1 MPKTPQ
7 FAESKTPA
15 VRLLALDLDG
25 TTVNRQ
31 GNLGEKTK
39 AALLAAREKGHL
51 VVFAT
56 GRRDIDMFSF
66 WEESIYADFLL
77 LNNGAKL
84 MRADTKEVL
93 FNHVIDPETAK
104 HLIEKC
110 LKENWQLHIVSGDYW
125 AINKWNDGLQS
136 YIDFLGT
143 APGRYASLEET
154 PWHRVEGFMVTAD
167 LKPVCRYIEEQ
178 KLPLS
183 YTPSEESCV
192 DIMTQN
198 ISKWGGL
205 QEMMKLLNI
214 SPEQVIAAGDYNND
228 LPMIRGAGIGI
239 AVANALPEVK
249 AEADYVTENDCDHDA
264 VAEIVEKYL
273 I

>member
-1 MPKTPQ
+1 MPY
-7 FAESKTPA
+7 
-15 VRLLALDLDG
+15 LLALDLDG

-31 GNLGEKTK
+31 GKLGEKTK
-39 AALLAAREKGHL
+39 AALLAARKRGHL

-66 WEESIYADFLL
+66 WEESKYADFLL

-84 MRADTKEVL
+84 MCPDTREVL
-93 FNHVIDPETAK
+93 FNHVIPPTTSK
-104 HLIEKC
+104 ILIETC
-110 LKENWQLHIVSGDYW
+110 LRENWQLHVTSGDYW

-136 YIDFLGT
+136 YIDYLGT
-143 APGRYASLEET
+143 APIHYSCLEDT
-154 PWHRVEGFMVTAD
+154 PWQQVEGFMVTAD
-167 LKPVCRYIEEQ
+167 LKPVCNFIEEAR
-178 KLPLS
+178 LPLA
-183 YTPSEESCV
+183 YTFSEDNCV
-192 DIMTQN
+192 DIMTRN

-205 QEMMKLLNI
+205 TELMQRLQI

-249 AEADYVTENDCDHDA
+249 AAADYVTKNDCDHDA

>member
-1 MPKTPQ
+1 MPY
-7 FAESKTPA
+7 
-15 VRLLALDLDG
+15 LLALDLDG
-25 TTVNRQ
+25 TTVNHQ
-31 GNLGEKTK
+31 GRLGEKTK
-39 AALLAAREKGHL
+39 AALLAARAHGHL

-66 WEESIYADFLL
+66 WEESKYADFLL

-84 MRADTKEVL
+84 VCPETRKVV
-93 FNHVIDPETAK
+93 FNHVIDPDTSK
-104 HLIEKC
+104 QLIEKC
-110 LKENWQLHIVSGDYW
+110 LAENWQLHVTSGDYW

-143 APGRYASLEET
+143 APTRYSTLEET
-154 PWHRVEGFMVTAD
+154 PWQQVEGFMVTAD
-167 LKPVCRYIEEQ
+167 LMPVCRYIDEA
-178 KLPLS
+178 KLPLA
-183 YTPSEESCV
+183 YTLSEDNCV

-205 QEMMKLLNI
+205 QELMKLLQI
-214 SPEQVIAAGDYNND
+214 TASQVIAAGDYNND

-249 AEADYVTENDCDHDA
+249 AAADYVTENDCNHDA
-264 VAEIVEKYL
+264 VAEIVDKYL

>member
-1 MPKTPQ
+1 MPY
-7 FAESKTPA
+7 
-15 VRLLALDLDG
+15 LLALDLDG

-31 GNLGEKTK
+31 GKLGEKTK
-39 AALLAAREKGHL
+39 AALLKARQLGHL

-66 WEESIYADFLL
+66 WEESKYADFLL
-77 LNNGAKL
+77 LNNGGKL

-93 FNHVIDPETAK
+93 FDHVIDPETAR

-110 LKENWQLHIVSGDYW
+110 LKENWQLHVISGDYW
-125 AINKWNDGLQS
+125 AINKWNDSLQS

-143 APGRYASLEET
+143 APTRYSRLEDT
-154 PWHRVEGFMVTAD
+154 PWQQVEGFMATAD
-167 LKPVCRYIEEQ
+167 LVPVCRYIEEA
-178 KLPLS
+178 KLPLA
-183 YTPSEESCV
+183 YTHSEDNCV

-205 QEMMKLLNI
+205 QEMLALLHI
-214 SPEQVIAAGDYNND
+214 SPEQLIAAGDYHND

-249 AEADYVTENDCDHDA
+249 AEADYVTKNDCDHDA
-264 VAEIVEKYL
+264 VAEIIETFM

>member
-1 MPKTPQ
+1 M
-7 FAESKTPA
+7 SY
-15 VRLLALDLDG
+15 LLALDLDG
-25 TTVNRQ
+25 TTVNRR
-31 GNLGEKTK
+31 GKLGEKTK
-39 AALLAAREKGHL
+39 AALLAARERGHL

-66 WEESIYADFLL
+66 WEESKYADFLL

-84 MRADTKEVL
+84 MRPDTGEVL
-93 FNHVIDPETAK
+93 FNHVIPPVAARM
-104 HLIEKC
+104 LIETC
-110 LKENWQLHIVSGDYW
+110 LRENWQLHVTSGDYW
-125 AINKWNDGLQS
+125 AVNKWNDGLQS
-136 YIDFLGT
+136 YIDYLGT
-143 APGRYASLEET
+143 APLRYSCLEDT
-154 PWHRVEGFMVTAD
+154 PWQQVEGFMVTTD
-167 LKPVCRYIEEQ
+167 LEPVCRFIGETR
-178 KLPLS
+178 LPLA
-183 YTPSEESCV
+183 YTFSEDNCV
-192 DIMTQN
+192 DIMAWG

-205 QEMMKLLNI
+205 TELMQRLRL

-249 AEADYVTENDCDHDA
+249 AVADYVTKNDCDHDA